1 MIKSS
6 SALVPADNH
15 SSLPQAPYHAEDAAL
30 KTAGLYFANE
40 LLPYFEIEGEVDHIG
55 PTEIVHLDLRT
66 LHQDL
71 NLIMK
76 DNSWAHFEFQSTN
89 KGITDL
95 KRFRTYE
102 ALTSEQYDV
111 DVRTYVLYSGNI
123 KNPVTEFT
131 SGFNTYRVHPI
142 IMKGRRAEEVFEN
155 ITQKL
160 ENSIPLTK
168 EDLVPLALCPLMGGD
183 IPQKERISKA
193 LQLVR
198 NSEDTFSDAG
208 KLEAVIYTMASKFLD
223 EKELNQIKEEIKM
236 TALGTLIYNDGKA
249 EGISQGIK
257 QASSENARNF
267 FLNGVSFDTVCNS
280 IKDLSRETLQKIY
293 DEVMSEQN

>member
-1 MIKSS
+1 
-6 SALVPADNH
+6 
-15 SSLPQAPYHAEDAAL
+15 
-30 KTAGLYFANE
+30 
-40 LLPYFEIEGEVDHIG
+40 
-55 PTEIVHLDLRT
+55 
-66 LHQDL
+66 
-71 NLIMK
+71 
-76 DNSWAHFEFQSTN
+76 
-89 KGITDL
+89 
-95 KRFRTYE
+95 
-102 ALTSEQYDV
+102 
-111 DVRTYVLYSGNI
+111 
-123 KNPVTEFT
+123 
-131 SGFNTYRVHPI
+131 
-142 IMKGRRAEEVFEN
+142 MKGRRAEEVFEN

-160 ENSIPLTK
+160 ENSVPLTK